1 MSRQHP
7 KVLMFHKYNEYKVTV
22 AMALDV
28 CNERKK
34 SEKCTLTL
42 SKPLDREIYLRCLN
56 RIYNVF

>member
-7 KVLMFHKYNEYKVTV
+7 KVLMVHKYNEYKV

-34 SEKCTLTL
+34 SGKCTLTL
-42 SKPLDREIYLRCLN
+42 SNPLDREIYLRCLN
-56 RIYNVF
+56 RIYNIF